1 MLADES
7 FDFSFSGLKTAVL
20 YYVKSIGGKP
30 SAEAICDI
38 VASFQDAVVDIL
50 VEKTFRAAAHYQVQA
65 VMLAGGVA
73 SNSRLREKMGENAAD
88 RNVPVFIP
96 SPVLCTD
103 NAAMIAAAG
112 EYRIRTVAAFPFFMN
127 ALSRWPLTE

>member
-1 MLADES
+1 
-7 FDFSFSGLKTAVL
+7 
-20 YYVKSIGGKP
+20 
-30 SAEAICDI
+30 
-38 VASFQDAVVDIL
+38 
-50 VEKTFRAAAHYQVQA
+50 
-65 VMLAGGVA
+65 MLAGGVA
-73 SNSRLREKMGENAAD
+73 SNSRLREKMGDTAAD
-88 RNVPVFIP
+88 RNVRVFIP